1 MASKKAAL
9 GRGLNALLPSEQQE
23 GKSALETPP
32 VEALPSKLYRFE
44 EHLRW
49 LGRIADLEIEQIS
62 PNPYQPRQDFD
73 DEALDQLA
81 ASIRQFGII
90 QPITVRALSGGR
102 FEVISGERRMRAARR
117 ADLKR
122 VPAYVREADT
132 EAMLE
137 MALVENLQR
146 EELNPIEVALGY
158 QRLMEECELTQ
169 EQVADRVGKKRST
182 VANFMRLLK
191 LPPRLQA
198 ALRDRSVTVGHAR
211 SLITVADEEF
221 QLHLLEEIQHKDL
234 SVREVEDRVRAWRTR
249 RKTPEPSP
257 SKAPTAEPAT
267 PPDRDTLQIQ
277 EFTNRLRFHFSTQI
291 QIKHK
296 ADGSGKI
303 ELSYYSEED
312 LERLME
318 LLLGQ

>member
-9 GRGLNALLPSEQQE
+9 GRGLNALLPSEQHQ
-23 GKSALETPP
+23 GKSALDTPP

-44 EHLRW
+44 ERLRW
-49 LGRIADLEIEQIS
+49 LGRIADLEIELIS

-90 QPITVRALSGGR
+90 QPVTVRAMNGGR

-117 ADLKR
+117 AGLKR

-169 EQVADRVGKKRST
+169 EQVSDRVGKKRST

-191 LPPRLQA
+191 LPPRAQA
-198 ALRDRSVTVGHAR
+198 ALRDRSVSVGHAR
-211 SLITVADEEF
+211 SLINVADEDF

-249 RKTPEPSP
+249 HKTPEPSP
-257 SKAPTAEPAT
+257 SKAPTAPP

-277 EFTNRLRFHFSTQI
+277 EFTKRLRFYFSTQI
-291 QIKHK
+291 QIKPK